1 MVLEGGVV
9 VLVVVRTVVGLRE
22 EVVRVRGRHDEK
34 GGREGEGG
42 GN

>member
-1 MVLEGGVV
+1 MVLVGDVLL
-9 VLVVVRTVVGLRE
+9 LVVVWTVMSLRE

-34 GGREGEGG
+34 GGREGKGG